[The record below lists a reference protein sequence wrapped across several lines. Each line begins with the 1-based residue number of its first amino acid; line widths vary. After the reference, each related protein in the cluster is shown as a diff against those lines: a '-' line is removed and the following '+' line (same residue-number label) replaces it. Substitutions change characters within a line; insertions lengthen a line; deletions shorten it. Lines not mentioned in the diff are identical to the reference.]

1 MVYFLT
7 HKLCLDIRGVKSNRN
22 IIPLESQN
30 FYSVRK
36 QYVIPLEMRLCDSV
50 RKAVNTTRYDLP
62 GNRQGGSRGG
72 LYNVRECLASGLR

>member
-36 QYVIPLEMRLCDSV
+36 QYAILLEKRYAIPLERH
-50 RKAVNTTRYDLP
+50 
-62 GNRQGGSRGG
+62 
-72 LYNVRECLASGLR
+72 

>member
-36 QYVIPLEMRLCDSV
+36 RYAILLEMRLCDSV
-50 RKAVNTTRYDLP
+50 WVSMLLLM
-62 GNRQGGSRGG
+62 QGG
-72 LYNVRECLASGLR
+72 

>member
-7 HKLCLDIRGVKSNRN
+7 HKLYLDIRGVKSNRN

-36 QYVIPLEMRLCDSV
+36 QYAIPLERRLYDSV

-62 GNRQGGSRGG
+62 GNRQGGSHGG
-72 LYNVRECLASGLR
+72 QYNVRECLAF

>member
-7 HKLCLDIRGVKSNRN
+7 HKLRLDIRGVKSNRN

-36 QYVIPLEMRLCDSV
+36 AVCNSV

-62 GNRQGGSRGG
+62 GNRQGGSHGG
-72 LYNVRECLASGLR
+72 QYNVRECLAF

>member
-36 QYVIPLEMRLCDSV
+36 AVCDSVRNAVCDSV

-62 GNRQGGSRGG
+62 GNRQGGSHGG
-72 LYNVRECLASGLR
+72 QYNVRECLAF

>member
-36 QYVIPLEMRLCDSV
+36 QYAIPLEMRYAIPLE
-50 RKAVNTTRYDLP
+50 RRM
-62 GNRQGGSRGG
+62 RFR
-72 LYNVRECLASGLR
+72 